1 MDALVIDGKSYRV
14 PVLTYRVEPQI
25 LDGEGTGRSA
35 SIGWTMVR
43 DPNGTIVNLT
53 VKVGILTSSDPEF
66 VALWNKIMSMGVT
79 DFANVQ
85 ILLPN
90 GVNFTQ
96 QMYCNP
102 KTLEMRYMNRNGV
115 TFWGQWELNFIAK
128 EAYLVPS

>member
-1 MDALVIDGKSYRV
+1 MDALVIDGKSYKV
-14 PVLTYRVEPQI
+14 PILTYRIEPQI

-43 DPNGTIVNLT
+43 DPNGTLINLT

-66 VALWNKIMSMGVT
+66 TALWDKIMSLGVT

-85 ILLPN
+85 IILPN

-96 QMYCNP
+96 QMYVNP
-102 KTLEMRYMNRNGV
+102 KNIEMRRIRRDGV
-115 TFWGQWELNFIAK
+115 SFWGQWEIFWGAK
-128 EAYLVPS
+128 EAYLTP